1 MRSVVSFLDH
11 VPDRARAE
19 RSFAEVG
26 PKVLEQGLVELDP
39 AAAGEV
45 HGPLDFAPEPS
56 SLARGLFAD
65 DAIDAHLDALV
76 AAQRADGGWTFNWP
90 VWTPVGRAGVAR
102 RDHRG
107 DAVAPARLRSPG
119 RLTPRYCW
127 RRAPRSS
134 SWSVEGWRAPPA
146 FRAGARRRCGA
157 ADQSGHRRLAVAAG
171 TRPPRCIAR
180 HTPR

>member
-45 HGPLDFAPEPS
+45 HGPLDFAPQPS

-76 AAQRADGGWTFNWP
+76 AAQRDDGGWTFNWP
-90 VWTPVGRAGVAR
+90 VWTPVVEPEW
-102 RDHRG
+102 RG
-107 DAVAPARLRSPG
+107 SITVEMLLRLRAYG
-119 RLTPRYCW
+119 RL
-127 RRAPRSS
+127 
-134 SWSVEGWRAPPA
+134 
-146 FRAGARRRCGA
+146 
-157 ADQSGHRRLAVAAG
+157 AD
-171 TRPPRCIAR
+171 
-180 HTPR
+180 